1 MVTFRITHSFDGQKT
16 TLMMSG
22 RIRSNEVQEIK
33 NQVGVNRGSFIFDLR
48 EVTIVDLEVVRF
60 LGCCEVNGV
69 ELVNCAQ
76 YIRDWIS
83 RETKESQKD

>member
-1 MVTFRITHSFDGQKT
+1 
-16 TLMMSG
+16 
-22 RIRSNEVQEIK
+22 
-33 NQVGVNRGSFIFDLR
+33 
-48 EVTIVDLEVVRF
+48 
-60 LGCCEVNGV
+60 VNGV